1 MRRFKRI
8 YQARKHKDG
17 GVIMN
22 KWNYGIFF
30 VNFYSKDE
38 QESSKMMNN
47 ALETLRIIN
56 EDTSIYDVVNINDHY
71 LVKKDSEDNKL
82 APFIALGSKLYV
94 LATSENTVDSAAKY
108 ALPLVFKW
116 DDTNEERLKLLSSY
130 NASASKYKQNID
142 LVRHQLMLH
151 VNVNEADTVAKEEL
165 KAYFENY
172 VACTQP
178 SNFNGSIDSIIQSNV
193 TGCYN
198 DCLSYVANLASEFNN
213 TVDFLLCFESMQDQ
227 NKKKSVMIELN
238 NQVIKFR
245 QDNNLI

>member
-1 MRRFKRI
+1 
-8 YQARKHKDG
+8 
-17 GVIMN
+17 MN
-22 KWNYGIFF
+22 KWNYGVFF
-30 VNFYSKDE
+30 VNFYNKGQ
-38 QESSKMMNN
+38 QEPSETMNN
-47 ALETLRIIN
+47 ALETLRIID
-56 EDTSIYDVVNINDHY
+56 EDTSIYDVINIDDHY
-71 LVKKDSEDNKL
+71 LVKKDSEDKKL

-130 NASASKYKQNID
+130 NASASKYNKNID

-151 VNVNEADTVAKEEL
+151 VNVNEAETVAKEEL
-165 KAYFENY
+165 KSYFENY

-178 SNFNGSIDSIIQSNV
+178 SNCNGSIDSIIQSNV
-193 TGCYN
+193 TGSYK
-198 DCLSYVANLASEFNN
+198 DCLSYVCESLLVNLIILWTSYF
-213 TVDFLLCFESMQDQ
+213 VLSQC
-227 NKKKSVMIELN
+227 KIKIRKKSVMIDLN